1 MGSDVDVSD
10 NSLDGW
16 KSSKE
21 RLETDAKYR
30 AGPMIHLRCD
40 GHRN

>member
-1 MGSDVDVSD
+1 MLMSRIIVW
-10 NSLDGW
+10 DGW